1 MMVLKNTK
9 HKEKPPL
16 EVIQL
21 KNYVEEWDTWKDYL
35 VIKTSGLTFQQLLIK
50 KQRIPLS
57 FDYSWILVGVLD
69 ASSQVTEVKNIKQVY
84 KLLKTNETELKW
96 ISRGF
101 LKEIPIFYGINN
113 ENSEKNL
120 SEILNSNR
128 ELIKL
133 IKEVDPTSVR
143 IFLESMSP
151 DDLDKITSDQDLVQ
165 VSKKYEENPSRIVW
179 NTLVKRLTYPSPWSN
194 KILLNCVKIIEII
207 SQTLLEFTKKAF

>member
-1 MMVLKNTK
+1 
-9 HKEKPPL
+9 
-16 EVIQL
+16 
-21 KNYVEEWDTWKDYL
+21 

-69 ASSQVTEVKNIKQVY
+69 ASSQITKLENIKQIY
-84 KLLKTNETELKW
+84 KLLKSNETELRW
-96 ISRGF
+96 IRGGF
-101 LKEIPIFYGINN
+101 LKEIPVFYVTNS

-120 SEILNSNR
+120 SELLNSNK

-133 IKEVDPTSVR
+133 IKEVDPSSVR
-143 IFLESMSP
+143 IFLENISP
-151 DDLDKITSDQDLVQ
+151 NDLDKIDSDQDFVR

-179 NTLVKRLTYPSPWSN
+179 NTLVKRLTYPSPWSS
-194 KILLNCVKIIEII
+194 KILLNCIEIIEII

>member
-1 MMVLKNTK
+1 MILKNTK
-9 HKEKPPL
+9 YKEKPPL

-35 VIKTSGLTFQQLLIK
+35 VIKTSDLTFQQLLIK

-69 ASSQVTEVKNIKQVY
+69 ASSQVTEVKNLKQVY

-120 SEILNSNR
+120 SEILNSNK